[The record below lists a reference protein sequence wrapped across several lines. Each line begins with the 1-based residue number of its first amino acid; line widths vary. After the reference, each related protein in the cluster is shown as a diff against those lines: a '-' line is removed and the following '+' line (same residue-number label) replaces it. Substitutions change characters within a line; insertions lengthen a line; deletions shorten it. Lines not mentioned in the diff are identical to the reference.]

1 MTRQLFSTGS
11 VWEPI
16 VGCSRA
22 VRVGPL
28 LTITA
33 CGPLAADGKTT
44 AAPDAYGQAKR
55 CLEIIARVIADAGF
69 SLEDVVKTRVYFK
82 SHADWEAIARAHGE
96 VFSRI
101 RPANAFIQIAGFAS
115 PEWHVEIEAECYRDT
130 AAP

>member
-1 MTRQLFSTGS
+1 MSRQLFSTGS

-44 AAPDAYGQAKR
+44 AAPDPYGQAKR

-69 SLEDVVKTRVYFK
+69 SLDDVVKSGTSR
-82 SHADWEAIARAHGE
+82 SILTTLRSRMDSQPPAMLSATTSPSARA
-96 VFSRI
+96 R
-101 RPANAFIQIAGFAS
+101 
-115 PEWHVEIEAECYRDT
+115 
-130 AAP
+130 